1 MIMNG
6 QMELSLEAGRGR
18 AARNQRVRRTG
29 RAGWWF
35 ERMRQAV
42 DRALDWPAA
51 PEPALRPEKAGLAAT
66 GPGEAAV
73 SRLRVDAREICE

>member
-18 AARNQRVRRTG
+18 AARNRVRRAG

-35 ERMRQAV
+35 ERMRQVV

-51 PEPALRPEKAGLAAT
+51 PEPALRPEKAGCAAT
-66 GPGEAAV
+66 GQGEAAV
-73 SRLRVDAREICE
+73 SRLRVDARQICE